1 MQDSGCVLLGSLAV
15 SLHTHMY
22 VGTPNGAPVYK
33 IEIQG
38 SIALARIGC
47 ARRSYRREKFFLTTT
62 YALGSWK
69 LKKKDVWALDGDRG
83 KRVGALGLTNL
94 SPTALIIQR
103 VAERCVA

>member
-15 SLHTHMY
+15 SLHTHM
-22 VGTPNGAPVYK
+22 
-33 IEIQG
+33 
-38 SIALARIGC
+38 
-47 ARRSYRREKFFLTTT
+47 REKFFLTTT

-103 VAERCVA
+103 VAERFAMAVN